1 MASSRQHGR
10 VVDKGKGLKHRNLQ
24 ESMGTDRGL
33 AGGSGSISNWKE
45 SVDHLLDTSPI
56 YTSAVRAAYSRFCLP
71 TPESAIPPALLLS
84 ALQYFLQVIVE
95 GLDAKAGKVCLRP
108 VTQEDVDTVMRH
120 DETLAEKEGQL
131 IDFATFDLCARSLL
145 KRVALDRGKRLG
157 LFMLGGIIAVHM
169 AKSTVRK
176 IPFIGPPISALV
188 NALVP
193 TTIVGPVVGV
203 AGAMYL

>member
-1 MASSRQHGR
+1 MASSRHHERMANREKGLQHRSLQDSMGS
-10 VVDKGKGLKHRNLQ
+10 DKG
-24 ESMGTDRGL
+24 L
-33 AGGSGSISNWKE
+33 AEGSGSISNLKE
-45 SVDHLLDTSPI
+45 SVDHLLASSPI

-84 ALQYFLQVIVE
+84 ALQYFLQKIVE
-95 GLDAKAGKVCLRP
+95 GVDVKAGKLCLRP

-131 IDFATFDLCARSLL
+131 IDYATFDLYARSLL

-157 LFMLGGIIAVHM
+157 LFMLGGVIVVHM

-176 IPFIGPPISALV
+176 IPFIGPPIGALM

-193 TTIVGPVVGV
+193 TTIMGPVVGV